1 MRVLFSSTPGY
12 GHVLPLLP
20 LARAFATA
28 EHDVGFASGPSW
40 RSRLQDE
47 GFDFLPVGLDDG
59 ELKEL
64 MAPHRAELLALPV
77 ADRRPRQFSLR
88 FAVIEA
94 PARFEELGAA
104 FGSWQP
110 DLVVHESAELVAP
123 LFAARAGVLS
133 VHHGFGRLVPVP
145 CFEAAAS
152 LTARLWRAAGLEPQ
166 PLGGVFRGSCV
177 DICPP
182 SLAPEASPA
191 GVPVHRMRPV
201 DTPAAI
207 ASDAPRQDPLVYV
220 TLGTVVNE
228 LGLFRVLLDGLA
240 ALSCRIIATV
250 GAENDPAALGPLPS
264 RVRVERFVPQAELL
278 PHCSLVVSHG
288 GSGSMLGA
296 LAHGVPLLLVPQ
308 AADQF
313 DNAAVCAAAGVGR
326 VLMPAEITPAN
337 IQAAADELLR
347 NPSYTQRAGEVGAE
361 IAAMSRPEEIV
372 SVLAAASAAPL
383 LGREPEG
390 QFFHV
395 PGR

>member
-20 LARAFATA
+20 LARAFAA
-28 EHDVGFASGPSW
+28 AGHDVGFASGPSW
-40 RSRLQDE
+40 RARLQDE
-47 GFDFLPVGLDDG
+47 GFGFLPAGLDDG
-59 ELKEL
+59 AVKEL

-77 ADRRPRQFSLR
+77 PDRRPWQFSLR

-94 PARFEELGAA
+94 PARYEALDAA
-104 FGSWQP
+104 VGSWQP

-123 LFAARAGVLS
+123 LVAARAGVPS

-152 LTARLWRAAGLEPQ
+152 LTAPLWRAAGLEPQ

-191 GVPVHRMRPV
+191 GVPVHPMRPV
-201 DTPAAI
+201 DTPTSI
-207 ASDAPRQDPLVYV
+207 GSDVPGQDRLVYV
-220 TLGTVVNE
+220 TLGTVFNE
-228 LGLFRVLLDGLA
+228 LALFGVLLDGLD
-240 ALSCRIIATV
+240 ALSCRIVATV

-326 VLMPAEITPAN
+326 VLMPEEITPASVR
-337 IQAAADELLR
+337 AAADELLG
-347 NPSYTQRAGEVGAE
+347 NPSYAERAGEVAAE
-361 IAAMSRPEEIV
+361 IAAMARPEEIV
-372 SVLAAASAAPL
+372 SMLATAPRAPAA
-383 LGREPEG
+383 RT
-390 QFFHV
+390 
-395 PGR
+395 